1 MAHDGEVV
9 ATENREEQT
18 PRSEKKRKFDDTA
31 DNEEPVLGNTNG
43 NSLDGGESGP
53 APVVSYNNV
62 PPPLSEFEIAKQKAA
77 QIAARLV
84 GAEAK
89 RPRTEETSAE
99 DHSAPVR
106 PNGLDLGETFADDN
120 SKHNHEQPPEENSSF
135 HQFQQH
141 QEYQQHNPQQF
152 HQPAHLDSQQYHQPP
167 QHGSHQY
174 YNQGGPHESRKIEVP
189 NSKVGLVIGKGG
201 ETIKY
206 LQHQSGARI
215 QVARDGESDPR
226 SSTRQVEL
234 MGTPEQ
240 ISRAEQLVKD
250 VIAEASTG
258 APGGAF
264 GGRSFGGH
272 GGEQVQI
279 KVPNNK
285 VGLIIGRGGET
296 IKSLQSRSGA
306 RIQVQNDSETEPG
319 ATERVV
325 TLIGIKKVTDMA
337 YELIKEVIDEN
348 RTSRPPGGY
357 NLQYGSGYRPS
368 GPQQWGPP
376 GAPPPYGYQQPA
388 HYPGPPQPY
397 PQAPP
402 QAYGQFSQQPPGVYS
417 SGWEQRSPASAT
429 QAQQQSS
436 YDYYGQQNQQAH
448 QPPQGATNPPNSAG
462 YNQQSYYQGYQQQ
475 SAQAQTYGDPA
486 TTYSQQSYSQ
496 QAYVQPPYSG
506 YSYAPP
512 AQGDQQSYGQQG
524 YPAYGQ
530 SQTGYTATSGETTAP
545 PATSGYDY
553 NSAAAGSV
561 PAVPGSQPPA
571 VSATQS

>member
-250 VIAEASTG
+250 VIAEQASTG

-337 YELIKEVIDEN
+337 YELIKEVIDEVWLLSEYFQIKSYACV
-348 RTSRPPGGY
+348 RLVESIYVVIVCYCIRLCGRVSFDLLCRLT
-357 NLQYGSGYRPS
+357 
-368 GPQQWGPP
+368 
-376 GAPPPYGYQQPA
+376 
-388 HYPGPPQPY
+388 
-397 PQAPP
+397 
-402 QAYGQFSQQPPGVYS
+402 
-417 SGWEQRSPASAT
+417 PASFCDVL
-429 QAQQQSS
+429 SS
-436 YDYYGQQNQQAH
+436 DRLLG
-448 QPPQGATNPPNSAG
+448 PST
-462 YNQQSYYQGYQQQ
+462 
-475 SAQAQTYGDPA
+475 
-486 TTYSQQSYSQ
+486 
-496 QAYVQPPYSG
+496 
-506 YSYAPP
+506 
-512 AQGDQQSYGQQG
+512 
-524 YPAYGQ
+524 
-530 SQTGYTATSGETTAP
+530 YTA
-545 PATSGYDY
+545 
-553 NSAAAGSV
+553 V
-561 PAVPGSQPPA
+561 
-571 VSATQS
+571 